1 MSILVPVVSKGV
13 TLNELPDKIAVYFEI
28 GECVRGCKGC
38 HSPHLQV
45 PVPHKMT
52 LEEMCNYAELQIER
66 GANSLV
72 LMGGTGGIV
81 AMTGAVGGTV
91 ALTSLSVSTNN
102 SIVQGSSVKTTGAIS
117 YTGTTPTISL
127 AGNLTING
135 NTIDIGGPATL
146 TENVVADTTYAGVS
160 PAGAGITFSDTV
172 NGPFSLSALAGTGK
186 KDRIS

>member
-28 GECVRGCKGC
+28 GECVLGCKGC

-72 LMGGTGGIV
+72 LMGGTTNSMDFDTLKEVID
-81 AMTGAVGGTV
+81 
-91 ALTSLSVSTNN
+91 AL
-102 SIVQGSSVKTTGAIS
+102 SIIAPLGLYSGSDDEEVHKR
-117 YTGTTPTISL
+117 L
-127 AGNLTING
+127 
-135 NTIDIGGPATL
+135 
-146 TENVVADTTYAGVS
+146 ADTTDLTWLKTGSYQDELGGLRS
-160 PAGAGITFSDTV
+160 PTSNQKFYKRVYKHVVEHGDNRVISYMQDITDTFLTDKEV
-172 NGPFSLSALAGTGK
+172 
-186 KDRIS
+186 

>member
-72 LMGGTGGIV
+72 LMGGTTNSMDFDTLKGVID
-81 AMTGAVGGTV
+81 
-91 ALTSLSVSTNN
+91 ALSLIAPLGLYS
-102 SIVQGSSVKTTGAIS
+102 GSDDEEVLK
-117 YTGTTPTISL
+117 PEVL
-127 AGNLTING
+127 
-135 NTIDIGGPATL
+135 
-146 TENVVADTTYAGVS
+146 
-160 PAGAGITFSDTV
+160 
-172 NGPFSLSALAGTGK
+172 
-186 KDRIS
+186 